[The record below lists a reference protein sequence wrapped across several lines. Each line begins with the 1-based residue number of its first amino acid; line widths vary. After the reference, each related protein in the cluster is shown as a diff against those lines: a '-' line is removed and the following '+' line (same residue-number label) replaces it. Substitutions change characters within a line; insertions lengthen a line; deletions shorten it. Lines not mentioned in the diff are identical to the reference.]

1 MTKHLSPRE
10 FIDAVDGGLAADRA
24 GHLEG
29 CDVCRREVVA
39 LQTAMRDAACGAEV
53 PEPSPLFW
61 NHFSERVRAATRVEP
76 VPAGRP
82 GWLTGWRAV
91 LAMGTVAAAV
101 AIAVTLQWRQP
112 QVAPASS
119 SAVVSENVPAAA
131 EDGSW
136 DVMVLLASDL
146 SADDLHGMA
155 GPRPGAADALASNL
169 TMEQRK
175 ELVRL
180 LKAEMGGTE

>member
-1 MTKHLSPRE
+1 MTTHLSPQE
-10 FIDAVDGGLAADRA
+10 FIDAVDGALASDRA
-24 GHLEG
+24 EHLEG
-29 CDVCRREVVA
+29 CDACRGEVVA
-39 LQTAMRDAACGAEV
+39 LQTAVRDAVSGADL

-76 VPAGRP
+76 LPAGRH
-82 GWLTGWRAV
+82 GWFTGWRAV
-91 LAMGTVAAAV
+91 LAMGTMAAAV
-101 AIAVTLQWRQP
+101 AVAVTLQVRRP
-112 QVAPASS
+112 QVAPASP
-119 SAVVSENVPAAA
+119 SAVVSENVPAVAD
-131 EDGSW
+131 DGSW

-155 GPRPGAADALASNL
+155 GPRPGAADALTSNL
-169 TMEQRK
+169 TVEQRK